1 MSEIKKRVLSFILIL
16 SMIAGL
22 CPMEGKEVKAD
33 SSSATLQNMGE
44 VGTLTVGTKTK
55 KGNWWKISVGEQDVF
70 CLTLGYTCHRGD
82 VYNSENTSYSSD
94 SSGKDKLRAYIGY
107 WYDKTKKRSNKAYV
121 FSQALLW
128 SVEEGDTSE
137 TKLKAVIETMKSNT
151 GYYSSTSVD
160 SLYDEIFK
168 QSGTFT
174 VSVKIWKYSG
184 SGSHRQELMEIVA
197 SENKDFNPKHL
208 SWEKVYR
215 QRITLYKVDE
225 DGAPVPGVEFKLSAE
240 DLDELYYFKANG
252 MGNPESGDVD
262 EDADNFELTLKTD
275 SDGKIAFR
283 FNYELQT
290 KEYYYY
296 SDSDLENMTDADKKK
311 EKSKLDEEG
320 YLYDSTLTKDGAESL
335 ASHDLDDQLKKIQN
349 HYKITEICTGND
361 NLLVDSE
368 YAEGK
373 EIVVDGEHSWFK
385 DEVTGEWPDT
395 QSGQYENYDKAY
407 KITVTDKYKKVT
419 VTVEKKDGY
428 SSDKKAHGDATLE
441 GAVFQL
447 YEDAAC
453 TKSAT
458 VFDSTGK
465 KKQADSYFV
474 KDGKFETD
482 YMRCGT
488 TYYLK
493 EVEAPNGY
501 LASTEVFPITA
512 DGKNY
517 SVEFTPDS
525 SSITVE
531 NQPILGKIALR
542 KYMSDGSAGIIPIEK
557 NAQFQVYLKSAGS
570 YDKAD
575 DYSRDTITT
584 NEEGY
589 GCTKN
594 LYYGEYTV
602 HQVSTGGEDTEKV
615 ADFDVIIETPNR
627 SEPYLYNLNNPVFKA
642 YLRVVKKD
650 GNTEKTVLK
659 PGTTY
664 QIYQVNQ
671 STGEETLV
679 TQEYSDGHCMQ
690 KVDSFQTD
698 DTGTIL
704 TVSTLSSGKYR
715 IYEKQGAEGYH
726 ISNAYIEVEISS
738 DENNYTSETDVNGK
752 TYTVVTADYINQE
765 TYGKLSVKKTGEQLK
780 NFENGVF
787 TYELTYLNGV
797 QFEIYAREDI
807 PTQDNQGTNWFEKD
821 ELVGTLTTGEGVKFE
836 KTCGG
841 ICESTVDENG
851 MVTVHLPLG
860 KYRVVEKKTIYG
872 YILSKQEWNVDF
884 QWENDKNEYVIDA
897 SGQTDENG
905 VLSVKNERARAAVS
919 LGKVDAVDRAGVSDA
934 LFGLYTKDAIYNS
947 SGDKI
952 VEADALLGTVR
963 TEKDGKADFDLDLPL
978 MSELNSGDYYIQELD
993 APDGYYCSGEKQSVH
1008 LEYKDDSTEVISYYG
1023 EIEDTPTSVEI
1034 DKKSVAGGEEVPGCQ
1049 LRVDDSDGN
1058 MVIQWISGQK
1068 DSIQISEQAEKLGY
1082 QNLKG
1087 ELDEKG
1093 NLHIRGLFK
1102 DKKYVLTEVRPAD
1115 GYVTADSIAFQVTQN
1130 QVVTMYDDTTKVEFS
1145 KLASDTKKL
1154 LTGAKIGVYDS
1165 KGSEIYSFTTKKN
1178 LPVQLYGMLKVG
1190 ETYTFREIKAPS
1202 SYSKAED
1209 VSFTVEDT
1217 GEIQKV
1223 VMTDKKLVIKKKEKT
1238 PTTKL
1243 STKVPKGGTTPKQPK
1258 TGSSDV
1264 VLLAVVLMIL
1274 SGGSFFIGVRKRLRI
1289 RF

>member
-1 MSEIKKRVLSFILIL
+1 
-16 SMIAGL
+16 
-22 CPMEGKEVKAD
+22 
-33 SSSATLQNMGE
+33 
-44 VGTLTVGTKTK
+44 
-55 KGNWWKISVGEQDVF
+55 
-70 CLTLGYTCHRGD
+70 
-82 VYNSENTSYSSD
+82 
-94 SSGKDKLRAYIGY
+94 
-107 WYDKTKKRSNKAYV
+107 
-121 FSQALLW
+121 
-128 SVEEGDTSE
+128 
-137 TKLKAVIETMKSNT
+137 
-151 GYYSSTSVD
+151 
-160 SLYDEIFK
+160 
-168 QSGTFT
+168 
-174 VSVKIWKYSG
+174 
-184 SGSHRQELMEIVA
+184 
-197 SENKDFNPKHL
+197 
-208 SWEKVYR
+208 
-215 QRITLYKVDE
+215 
-225 DGAPVPGVEFKLSAE
+225 
-240 DLDELYYFKANG
+240 
-252 MGNPESGDVD
+252 
-262 EDADNFELTLKTD
+262 
-275 SDGKIAFR
+275 
-283 FNYELQT
+283 
-290 KEYYYY
+290 
-296 SDSDLENMTDADKKK
+296 
-311 EKSKLDEEG
+311 
-320 YLYDSTLTKDGAESL
+320 LTKDGAESL
-335 ASHDLDDQLKKIQN
+335 AYRELNNQLKKIQN
-349 HYKITEICTGND
+349 HYKITEISTGND

-395 QSGQYENYDKAY
+395 QSGQYENFGKAY

-419 VTVEKKDGY
+419 VTVKKKDGY
-428 SSDKKAHGDATLE
+428 SSDKKAHGDAALE

-453 TKSAT
+453 TKSAV

-465 KKQADSYFV
+465 KKQADAYFV

-493 EVEAPNGY
+493 EVKAPNGY
-501 LASTEVFPITA
+501 LANTEVFPIAA

-517 SVEFTPDS
+517 SIEFTPDS

-531 NQPILGKIALR
+531 NQPILGKVALR
-542 KYMSDGSAGIIPIEK
+542 KYMSDGSAGIISIEK
-557 NAQFQVYLKSAGS
+557 NAQFQIYLKAAGS

-589 GCTKN
+589 ACTKN

-602 HQVSTGGEDTEKV
+602 HQVSTGGKDTEKV
-615 ADFDVIIETPNR
+615 ADFDVIIEAPNR

-659 PGTTY
+659 PGTAY

-738 DENNYTSETDVNGK
+738 DGNNYTSETDVNGK

-765 TYGKLSVKKTGEQLK
+765 TYGKLSLKKTGEQLK
-780 NFENGVF
+780 DFENGVF

-797 QFEIYAREDI
+797 RFEIYAREDI

-836 KTCGG
+836 KSCGG
-841 ICESTVDENG
+841 ICQSTVDENG
-851 MVTVHLPLG
+851 TVTVHLPLG
-860 KYRVVEKKTIYG
+860 KYRVVEKKTNYG

-905 VLSVKNERARAAVS
+905 VLSIKNERARAAVS
-919 LGKVDAVDRAGVSDA
+919 LGKVDAVDRAGVSGA

-993 APDGYYCSGEKQSVH
+993 APEGYYCSGEKQSLH
-1008 LEYKDDSTEVISYYG
+1008 LEYKDDSTEVISYYA

-1034 DKKSVAGGEEVPGCQ
+1034 DKKSVTGGEEVPGCQ
-1049 LRVDDSDGN
+1049 LRVDDFDGN

-1154 LTGAKIGVYDS
+1154 LTGAKIGIYDS

-1178 LPVQLYGMLKVG
+1178 LPVQLYGILKVG
-1190 ETYTFREIKAPS
+1190 ETYTFREIEAPS
-1202 SYSKAED
+1202 QYSKAED

-1223 VMTDKKLVIKKKEKT
+1223 VMTDKKLVVKKKEKT

-1243 STKVPKGGTTPKQPK
+1243 STKVPKSGTTPKQPK

-1274 SGGSFFIGVRKRLRI
+1274 SGGSFFIGVRKRIRI